1 MAIEGELSSVT
12 LADIC
17 QLLAMGR
24 KTGCLTLTHRS
35 NFGYVYFK
43 GGRVIYATVLNRP
56 DRLGELL
63 VRNDV
68 IERKDLAAAM
78 ETQSRQ
84 PGKKIGQLLV
94 EAGSLEEEEL
104 QRFITMQ
111 IEEAVYHLFGW
122 EEGTFHFE
130 PDRAPEAHGGF
141 LVSIN
146 TESLLLEGARRVD
159 ELSQIEKKIA
169 SRDLIFAPDHL
180 PKEGD
185 EIVLTPEQDRL
196 LPLLD
201 GKRTVAELIEE
212 SGLGEFDALK
222 GIYGLLHAG
231 FVRSA
236 GRRESGDAPGAD
248 VEVGQRL
255 NLGHAF
261 YRAGMLEDAERE
273 YLAVLD
279 ADPVERVARARLGI
293 IALRSGR
300 PREAVAHYE
309 AMEKAG
315 LGSDPLAVLLN
326 WGYALELLENFDEAL
341 AVLTRAAALAPGDA
355 RGPLAIGIVLLKK
368 NEAAR
373 AREAFGRSR
382 AALGKGQKP
391 GAVYFAHAVLA
402 SAAAGQLEEAIQ
414 LGREGLS
421 LHPSS
426 APLLVNLGAVLEQK
440 GDGGAAEALYLRAVA
455 LNPPS
460 PHAHRNLG
468 DLAHARG
475 DQAGARAHFERAVRL
490 DPLLGD
496 DLYLKLGNLA
506 YEEGDRTW
514 ARQHWEKA
522 LELNPENET
531 IRSNL
536 QLISSTPGA

>member
-1 MAIEGELSSVT
+1 
-12 LADIC
+12 
-17 QLLAMGR
+17 
-24 KTGCLTLTHRS
+24 
-35 NFGYVYFK
+35 
-43 GGRVIYATVLNRP
+43 
-56 DRLGELL
+56 
-63 VRNDV
+63 
-68 IERKDLAAAM
+68 
-78 ETQSRQ
+78 
-84 PGKKIGQLLV
+84 
-94 EAGSLEEEEL
+94 
-104 QRFITMQ
+104 
-111 IEEAVYHLFGW
+111 
-122 EEGTFHFE
+122 
-130 PDRAPEAHGGF
+130 
-141 LVSIN
+141 
-146 TESLLLEGARRVD
+146 
-159 ELSQIEKKIA
+159 
-169 SRDLIFAPDHL
+169 
-180 PKEGD
+180 
-185 EIVLTPEQDRL
+185 
-196 LPLLD
+196 
-201 GKRTVAELIEE
+201 
-212 SGLGEFDALK
+212 
-222 GIYGLLHAG
+222 
-231 FVRSA
+231 
-236 GRRESGDAPGAD
+236 
-248 VEVGQRL
+248 
-255 NLGHAF
+255 
-261 YRAGMLEDAERE
+261 
-273 YLAVLD
+273 
-279 ADPVERVARARLGI
+279 
-293 IALRSGR
+293 
-300 PREAVAHYE
+300 
-309 AMEKAG
+309 MEKAG

-382 AALGKGQKP
+382 AALGKGQEP